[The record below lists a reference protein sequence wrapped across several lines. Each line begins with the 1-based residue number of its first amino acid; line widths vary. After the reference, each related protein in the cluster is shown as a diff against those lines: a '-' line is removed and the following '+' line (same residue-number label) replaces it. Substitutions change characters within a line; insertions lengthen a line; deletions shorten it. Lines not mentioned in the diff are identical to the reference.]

1 LGRAQVVG
9 WVATG
14 GGGDSQTVWVT
25 GCSIEEGAMGSES
38 TKVATPSTLLETLV
52 ARTGLAWRGISVAVG
67 LVLLLLAVITAY
79 LDGLLVRPIRIG
91 YRYLLLA
98 PALVP
103 YLLLTQP
110 PLRRLREHAVS
121 AFRPLVPVDDALYHR
136 TLGRAPMFNRRREWL
151 ALGVGAIVGP
161 LLTRPAW
168 PLFPLWTKAYV
179 ILTGAVLFGLLCW
192 SVYSSLSGTRLFSEA
207 NTRAE
212 GINVFELAFL
222 EPIGRW
228 SLGVALSYVG
238 GSSLSLIFLPRPAM
252 IAGTAIIY
260 TVLLLAPVLVFFLNM
275 LGARRIVVS
284 AKRQEL
290 RMVREGLA
298 AASRALRE
306 KAAQDDPEEMSALL
320 GQFSAWVAVEQR
332 VKQVPEWPYT
342 AGIRLGLVLSLLL
355 PIAAEVG
362 QALLTEVVLHLVG

>member
-1 LGRAQVVG
+1 
-9 WVATG
+9 
-14 GGGDSQTVWVT
+14 
-25 GCSIEEGAMGSES
+25 M
-38 TKVATPSTLLETLV
+38 ATPSTLLETLV

-67 LVLLLLAVITAY
+67 VVLLLLAVIAAY
-79 LDGLLVRPIRIG
+79 LDGLLVRPIQIG

-121 AFRPLVPVDDALYHR
+121 AFRPLVPVDSAHYHR

-151 ALGVGAIVGP
+151 ALGVGAIAGP

-168 PLFPLWTKAYV
+168 PLFPFWTKAYV
-179 ILTGAVLFGLLCW
+179 ILAGAVLFGLLGW
-192 SVYSSLSGTRLFSEA
+192 FIYSSLSGTRLFSEA

-275 LGARRIVVS
+275 LGARRIVVA
-284 AKRQEL
+284 AKRREL
-290 RMVREGLA
+290 RMVRDGLA
-298 AASRALRE
+298 AASEALKGE
-306 KAAQDDPEEMSALL
+306 AAQGDPEEMSSLL

-342 AGIRLGLVLSLLL
+342 AGIRRGLALSLLL
-355 PIAAEVG
+355 PVVVGVMQGLLAEAILG
-362 QALLTEVVLHLVG
+362 LVR